1 LRAQRQ
7 IQEGANHRKFGAE
20 APLAQAFHASVVRFA
35 TACLTTAKNFPARE
49 GRAVHLTMNIRH
61 DGQPDP
67 SRPGF
72 STKCCHINNNRLSS
86 GQAWSDISYYSS
98 NRQVAGKRTGDGAV
112 LCTLIS
118 PRTTR
123 RPAPCLPQGI
133 LQTRE
138 FIDFSRCLI
147 NIITFPYHPH
157 QSPRQPG
164 NSAGTWSSAPQS
176 RPRSVQ
182 GWGSGCVN

>member
-1 LRAQRQ
+1 MRAQGQ
-7 IQEGANHRKFGAE
+7 IQEAANHRKLGAE
-20 APLAQAFHASVVRFA
+20 APLAQAFHASVVQFA
-35 TACLTTAKNFPARE
+35 TARLTAAKGFPARE
-49 GRAVHLTMNIRH
+49 GRAVHPTMDIRH

-72 STKCCHINNNRLSS
+72 ITTCCRINNNRLSP

-98 NRQVAGKRTGDGAV
+98 NRQVAGKRTGNGAG

-147 NIITFPYHPH
+147 NTITFPYHLH

-164 NSAGTWSSAPQS
+164 DSAGTWSSAPQS
-176 RPRSVQ
+176 RPRSVKD
-182 GWGSGCVN
+182 GDVGA